1 MLEKY
6 FVRPETADRIRCSWI
21 ADSVERYVTWLSAQ
35 RYSQSTVKRRVPTA
49 VAFGDFAKDHGAE
62 ELQQL
67 PDYLESFAQAYAA
80 SHGRSRKPAVR
91 AKIVYFARNIARQ
104 MLRQA
109 LPGYVGPGRSHRPA
123 NAFERQAPRF
133 FEFLRDEKGL
143 RPASIRQYQFHLRQ
157 FATHLQQIGVRDV
170 ARVTPLILS
179 NFIAQYGPRVAWST
193 VRNACGTLRVFL
205 RYLHREGLIAKD
217 LSPLVEFPQHFRH
230 SGIPRSISWDQVERV
245 LAGIDRRSHSGKRD
259 FAMLGMLATYGL
271 RACEVAA
278 LKLDDIDWRNDRI
291 KIRERKAGN
300 TTTYPLA
307 TAVGGALIDYIKNAR
322 PATSDRHGRWR
333 PSSRSARQ
341 RLRVAPHST
350 FARPGSKYRGLDL
363 TRSDIAA
370 CSDLSMPTS
379 LSSISVIMS
388 VTAMHPPPRSTPRSP
403 SNDCAPWPLETGRKC
418 YESTPW
424 LCQFPRPGYR
434 AVYCA

>member
-21 ADSVERYVTWLSAQ
+21 ADAVERYVTWLSAQ
-35 RYSQSTVKRRVPTA
+35 RYSHSTVKRRVPVA
-49 VAFGDFAKDHGAE
+49 IAFGDFAKNHGAT
-62 ELQQL
+62 ELRQL
-67 PDYLESFAQAYAA
+67 PDYVESFAQAYAA
-80 SHGRSRKPAVR
+80 SHGRTRKRAAR
-91 AKIVYFARNIARQ
+91 AKIVYFARNSVRQ

-109 LPGYVGPGRSHRPA
+109 IPGYIGRGRPHLPE
-123 NAFERQAPRF
+123 NPFEREAPGF
-133 FEFLRDEKGL
+133 FKFLREEKGL

-157 FATHLQQIGVRDV
+157 FAVHIERIGVRDV
-170 ARVTPLILS
+170 ARVTPLMLS

-205 RYLHREGLIAKD
+205 RYLHREGAMTKD

-245 LAGIDRRSHSGKRD
+245 LAGIDRRSSSGKRD

-271 RACEVAA
+271 RACEVAS

-307 TAVGGALIDYIKNAR
+307 TAVGAALIDYIKNAR
-322 PATSDRHGRWR
+322 PTTTDRHVFFRTLAPYEPIG
-333 PSSRSARQ
+333 SAAITCR
-341 RLRVAPHST
+341 AT
-350 FARPGSKYRGLDL
+350 FYIRKAGIEVPRPGSHTLRHSCVQRLVD
-363 TRSDIAA
+363 AHF
-370 CSDLSMPTS
+370 S
-379 LSSISVIMS
+379 LKHIGDYVGHRNASSTQIYAKV
-388 VTAMHPPPRSTPRSP
+388 
-403 SNDCAPWPLETGRKC
+403 
-418 YESTPW
+418 
-424 LCQFPRPGYR
+424 
-434 AVYCA
+434 AVERLRTVALGDGEEVL

>member
-49 VAFGDFAKDHGAE
+49 VAFGDFAKAHGAE

-157 FATHLQQIGVRDV
+157 FAIHLEQIGVRDV

-230 SGIPRSISWDQVERV
+230 SGIPRSIAWDQVERV

-307 TAVGGALIDYIKNAR
+307 TAVGAALIDYIKNAR
-322 PATSDRHGRWR
+322 PATADRHVFFRT
-333 PSSRSARQ
+333 
-341 RLRVAPHST
+341 LAPFEPIGAAAVTCRAT
-350 FARPGSKYRGLDL
+350 FYIRKAGIQVPRPGSHTLRHSCVQRLVDANFSLKHIGDYVGHRNASS
-363 TRSDIAA
+363 TQIYAKIAVERLRTVA
-370 CSDLSMPTS
+370 LGDGEEVL
-379 LSSISVIMS
+379 
-388 VTAMHPPPRSTPRSP
+388 
-403 SNDCAPWPLETGRKC
+403 
-418 YESTPW
+418 
-424 LCQFPRPGYR
+424 
-434 AVYCA
+434 

>member
-49 VAFGDFAKDHGAE
+49 VAFGDFAKEHGAE

-67 PDYLESFAQAYAA
+67 PDYVESFAQAYAA

-157 FATHLQQIGVRDV
+157 FAIYLQQIGVRDV
-170 ARVTPLILS
+170 ARVTPLTLS

-205 RYLHREGLIAKD
+205 RYLHREGLITKD

-307 TAVGGALIDYIKNAR
+307 TAVGAALIDYIKNAR
-322 PATSDRHGRWR
+322 PATPDRHVFFRT
-333 PSSRSARQ
+333 
-341 RLRVAPHST
+341 LAPFEPIGAAAVTCRAT
-350 FARPGSKYRGLDL
+350 FYIRKAGIQVPRPGSHTLRHSCVQRLVDANFSLKHIGDYVGHRNASS
-363 TRSDIAA
+363 TQIYAKIAVERLRTVA
-370 CSDLSMPTS
+370 LGDGEEVL
-379 LSSISVIMS
+379 
-388 VTAMHPPPRSTPRSP
+388 
-403 SNDCAPWPLETGRKC
+403 
-418 YESTPW
+418 
-424 LCQFPRPGYR
+424 
-434 AVYCA
+434 

>member
-1 MLEKY
+1 MFEKY
-6 FVRPETADRIRCSWI
+6 FVRPETADRIRSSWI
-21 ADSVERYVTWLSAQ
+21 AGPVERYVTWLSAQ

-67 PDYLESFAQAYAA
+67 PDYVESFAQAYAA
-80 SHGRSRKPAVR
+80 SHGRSRRPAVR

-157 FATHLQQIGVRDV
+157 FATYLERIGVRDV
-170 ARVTPLILS
+170 ARVTPLMLS

-271 RACEVAA
+271 RACEVAS

-307 TAVGGALIDYIKNAR
+307 TAVGAALIDYIKNAR
-322 PATSDRHGRWR
+322 PATTDRHVFFRT
-333 PSSRSARQ
+333 
-341 RLRVAPHST
+341 LAPFEPIGPAAITCRAT
-350 FARPGSKYRGLDL
+350 FYIRKAGIQVPRPGSHTLRHSCVQRLVDANFSLKHIGDYVGHRNASS
-363 TRSDIAA
+363 TQIYAKIAVERLRTVA
-370 CSDLSMPTS
+370 LGDGEDVL
-379 LSSISVIMS
+379 
-388 VTAMHPPPRSTPRSP
+388 
-403 SNDCAPWPLETGRKC
+403 
-418 YESTPW
+418 
-424 LCQFPRPGYR
+424 
-434 AVYCA
+434 

>member
-1 MLEKY
+1 MFEKY
-6 FVRPETADRIRCSWI
+6 FVRPETADRIRSSWI
-21 ADSVERYVTWLSAQ
+21 AGPVERYVTWLSAQ

-67 PDYLESFAQAYAA
+67 PDYVESFAQAYAA
-80 SHGRSRKPAVR
+80 SHGRSRRPAVR

-157 FATHLQQIGVRDV
+157 FATYLERIGVRDV
-170 ARVTPLILS
+170 ARVTPLMLS

-307 TAVGGALIDYIKNAR
+307 TAVGAALIDYIKNAR
-322 PATSDRHGRWR
+322 PATPDRHVFFRT
-333 PSSRSARQ
+333 
-341 RLRVAPHST
+341 LAPFEPIGAAAITCRAT
-350 FARPGSKYRGLDL
+350 FYIRKAGIQVPRPGSHTLRHSCVQRLVDANFSLKHIGDYVGHRNASS
-363 TRSDIAA
+363 TQIYAKIAVERLRTVA
-370 CSDLSMPTS
+370 LGDGEEVL
-379 LSSISVIMS
+379 
-388 VTAMHPPPRSTPRSP
+388 
-403 SNDCAPWPLETGRKC
+403 
-418 YESTPW
+418 
-424 LCQFPRPGYR
+424 
-434 AVYCA
+434 

>member
-1 MLEKY
+1 MFEKY
-6 FVRPETADRIRCSWI
+6 FVRPETADRIRSSWI
-21 ADSVERYVTWLSAQ
+21 AGPVERYVTWLSAQ

-67 PDYLESFAQAYAA
+67 PDYVESFAQAYAA
-80 SHGRSRKPAVR
+80 SHGRSRRPAVR

-157 FATHLQQIGVRDV
+157 FATYLERIGVRDV
-170 ARVTPLILS
+170 ARVTPLMLS

-205 RYLHREGLIAKD
+205 RYLHRKGLIAKD

-271 RACEVAA
+271 RACEVAS

-307 TAVGGALIDYIKNAR
+307 TAVGAALIDYIKNAR
-322 PATSDRHGRWR
+322 PATTDRHVFFRT
-333 PSSRSARQ
+333 
-341 RLRVAPHST
+341 LAPFEPIGPAAITCRAT
-350 FARPGSKYRGLDL
+350 FYIRKAGIQVPRPGSHTLRHSCVQRLVDANFSLKHIGDYVGHRNASS
-363 TRSDIAA
+363 TQIYAKIAVERLRTVA
-370 CSDLSMPTS
+370 LGDGEDVL
-379 LSSISVIMS
+379 
-388 VTAMHPPPRSTPRSP
+388 
-403 SNDCAPWPLETGRKC
+403 
-418 YESTPW
+418 
-424 LCQFPRPGYR
+424 
-434 AVYCA
+434 